1 MCAYGDGACGF
12 MGILDSSTCINHIT
26 VLSISAILTVFLLIN
41 LILRIT
47 KTNVPVRKVLGLSSP
62 LHLLST
68 AFNGGLALAY
78 LSLSAYMLIENFTKS
93 YITYYA
99 PHWWL
104 SVLSLGFYQLL
115 LCMFFTCRN
124 RYLKICL
131 VLPTIFAGFLCCSSI
146 GYLLKGKKLN
156 IDALL
161 DILSLPGA
169 LLWIVCA
176 FYIPRDEEEII
187 NENLYKPLNTD
198 ISPVQLDEKLKV
210 ENLSTAGFFSI
221 MSFWWLNPLMKKGY
235 EKPLEEKDIP
245 ELGEIDRAGTQYTIF
260 LDKLIHQKQK
270 GKQNSSPSFFWTIV
284 SCHKRDIF
292 ISGFFALLKV
302 FTLSSGPM
310 ILNAFI
316 KVSLG
321 QEAFKYEG
329 YVLAVGLF
337 FAKCTE
343 SLSQRQWYF
352 RSRRLGLQVRSLLS
366 AAIYKKQQR
375 LSNLAKLTH
384 SSGEIMNYMTVGA
397 YRIGEFPYWFHQ
409 TWTTSLQLCIAL
421 AILYKAVG
429 LATISSMVVI
439 ILTVACNA
447 PLANLQHKFQTR
459 MMEAQ
464 DERLKAMSESLAN
477 MKVLKLYAWERHF
490 WKVIEKLRQKE
501 YVWIRAFQLRKAY
514 NIFLFWTTPVL
525 VSAATF
531 LSCYLLGVP
540 LEPSN
545 VFTFVATLRL
555 VQDPVRQIPDVIG
568 VVIQAKVAFERVVK
582 FLEAPELPTEKVR
595 KEAFASVEEL
605 IVMESCDFS
614 WDENLSRPTLRNVNL
629 VVRSG
634 EKVAI
639 CGEVGSGKST
649 LLAAVL
655 GEVPKTCGMV

>member
-1 MCAYGDGACGF
+1 MCADRESACGF
-12 MGILDSSTCINHIT
+12 AGIFDSSTCTNHIL
-26 VLSISAILTVFLLIN
+26 VLSISATLSVFLLIN
-41 LILRIT
+41 LILRIS
-47 KTNVPVRKVLGLSSP
+47 KSNVPARRIFRLSSP
-62 LHLLST
+62 LCLLST
-68 AFNGGLALAY
+68 TFNGGLALVY
-78 LSLSAYMLIENFTKS
+78 IGLGAYMLIENFAKR
-93 YITYYA
+93 YITFYT

-104 SVLSLGFYQLL
+104 AMLSLGFYQLL
-115 LCMFFTCRN
+115 LSMFFTCRF
-124 RYLKICL
+124 RYLKIWL
-131 VLPTIFAGFLCCSSI
+131 ILPTIFAGFICCSSI
-146 GYLLKGKKLN
+146 GYLLKKKKLT

-169 LLWIVCA
+169 LLWLVCA
-176 FYIPRDEEEII
+176 FYTPQDEEEII
-187 NENLYKPLNTD
+187 NGNLYKPLNTD
-198 ISPVQLDEKLKV
+198 ISSVQLDQKPNV
-210 ENLSTAGFFSI
+210 TNLSTAGFFSI

-245 ELGEIDRAGTQYTIF
+245 ELGEIDRAGTQYSNF
-260 LDKLIHQKQK
+260 LDKLNHKRQTSK
-270 GKQNSSPSFFWTIV
+270 PSIFWTIV
-284 SCHKRDIF
+284 SCHKREIF
-292 ISGFFALLKV
+292 VSGFFALLKV
-302 FTLSSGPM
+302 LTLSAGPM

-321 QEAFKYEG
+321 QAAFKYEG

-352 RSRRLGLQVRSLLS
+352 RTRRLGLQVRSLLS

-384 SSGEIMNYMTVGA
+384 SSGEIMNYVTVDA

-421 AILYKAVG
+421 GILYKAVG

-439 ILTVACNA
+439 ILTVASNA

-459 MMEAQ
+459 LMEAQ

-477 MKVLKLYAWERHF
+477 MKVLKLYAWEGHF
-490 WKVIEKLRQKE
+490 RKVIEKLRQKE

-514 NIFLFWTTPVL
+514 NTFLFWSSPVL

-531 LSCYLLGVP
+531 LACYLLGVP
-540 LEPSN
+540 LEASN

-568 VVIQAKVAFERVVK
+568 VVIQAKVAFARVAK
-582 FLEAPELPTEKVR
+582 FLEAPELQTENVR
-595 KEAFASVEEL
+595 KETFVSVEEP

-614 WDENLSRPTLRNVNL
+614 WDEHLSRPTLRNVSL
-629 VVRSG
+629 VVKAG

-655 GEVPKTCGMV
+655 GEVLKTRGMV